1 MASTSM
7 GSQGLEEASLQVEE
21 NYLCQESLSLTVHPE
36 VCHDSTSPIHG
47 HHHVSSLGGLYAS
60 SPSSSPS
67 SSSLQRR
74 LRISYLSSVFF
85 FVMSL
90 VLLLALIHAVTSK
103 HQSVGDPFVDPRA
116 PCSQH
121 GMFEDD
127 VCRCDNCYVGATC
140 ETKSETCVVD
150 ASSGSPFF
158 TDDYWISEVRN
169 GNKDSTVTIAPYYH
183 IGYGA
188 FVGAGNCGGFAPV
201 SGGCRNDLETEI
213 RALHDAVG
221 NFKHNGYTLVMGVG
235 STELIAA
242 SIYSLLDSS
251 QNATVFSEEPYYNG
265 HSGVA
270 EFFGRNWAQSAEEAE
285 ANARTYGRNSTLE
298 FVTSP
303 SNPTGAMR
311 TKQVASGTAVFDSA
325 YFWPHFTPITADR
338 KLSDHDVALFT
349 LVSVPSNHIR
359 SPNPTKKSLTTYF
372 KHTLNK
378 QKQFSPKLRAMRA
391 RASAGHS

>member
-1 MASTSM
+1 M
-7 GSQGLEEASLQVEE
+7 GSPSSGLASSSSLEEFSSHD
-21 NYLCQESLSLTVHPE
+21 ESLSLTVHHNASHHASE
-36 VCHDSTSPIHG
+36 VGHDSMLDAIEHG
-47 HHHVSSLGGLYAS
+47 HRHISSLGGLYAS
-60 SPSSSPS
+60 SSSHS

-90 VLLLALIHAVTSK
+90 VFLLALIHAVTSK
-103 HQSVGDPFVDPRA
+103 HQSVGDPFVDPRS
-116 PCSQH
+116 PCSQN

-325 YFWPHFTPITADR
+325 YFWPHFTPIAADR

-349 LVSVPSNHIR
+349 LVSVCPQHSII
-359 SPNPTKKSLTTYF
+359 SVALTQLKS
-372 KHTLNK
+372 H
-378 QKQFSPKLRAMRA
+378 
-391 RASAGHS
+391 